1 MCIDYRELNAK
12 TRNFDE
18 YMLSRIDD
26 TIDALSRAKFFCTP
40 DLMQGYHQVELEE
53 SAKSK
58 TKFIAP
64 QYNPS

>member
-1 MCIDYRELNAK
+1 
-12 TRNFDE
+12 
-18 YMLSRIDD
+18 MLSRIDD